1 MRWIFFWYGIYA
13 EEIRTIQCNAN
24 ERCRRGLDRGEHL
37 LNESPQVHQ
46 KEVHPMR
53 WIFFWY
59 GIYAEEIRTI

>member
-37 LNESPQVHQ
+37 LNESPQVH
-46 KEVHPMR
+46 HPL
-53 WIFFWY
+53 FHNQHTF
-59 GIYAEEIRTI
+59 